1 MAESI
6 GTLPVGPEWA
16 NHLMR
21 VMNANHQENR
31 DLIQRGLD
39 ENRDLIQR
47 GLNENRD
54 LIQQVDE
61 RLTQGLR
68 GLNQNHQVLSQEV
81 RGLRQ
86 RFNGLNER
94 VRRFF
99 AVIPQQ

>member
-54 LIQQVDE
+54 
-61 RLTQGLR
+61 
-68 GLNQNHQVLSQEV
+68 HQVLSQEV